1 MRPYSVFVC
10 RKRRGWLQSPALMG
24 WLILV
29 VAIVMCSACAQKG
42 KAPIVP
48 APAADGALFAKAEQL
63 FEQKLY
69 EDALAVYQSYL
80 TRYPDKSLA
89 DAALMKIGMI
99 YSATGNT
106 LEEKRAFQ
114 RILTDFPES
123 PFAPDARLAVLT
135 SLYREGNHSAA
146 IEQANILLADT
157 FLSRSHVVRIYT
169 LLGDIYTANGFMPEA
184 MAAYAHA
191 YEQAQA
197 PEQPAIRELLMGAIS
212 ALDTAEIAWY
222 LESPPADNIGGFL
235 LYQLGLGLAEV
246 EKDRESMLALSR
258 MLELYPDHSL
268 ADDARGL
275 LEILARKSRYNR
287 LTIGCLLPLT
297 GAYKA
302 YGQRAL
308 KGVELALSR
317 FAEQQPD
324 ARVQIIVKDTGGD
337 PDRARAAVNA
347 LYEAQV
353 AAIVGP
359 IVTARPAAEESQK
372 NGLPMITLTGKT
384 DVPEVGDYVFR
395 NFITPRMQ
403 IDSLVTYT
411 RHTLGLKRFAI
422 LYPEEKYGHTL
433 MNLFWDAAIEND
445 AIIVGAEAY
454 APEATDFG
462 DAIEKLVGLY
472 YKMPENVKLLLDQRD
487 AELAEI
493 AKAEAD
499 ATPSGSLDEKFAEM
513 AKEWLADNIER
524 ELFETG
530 VAEAGEGGEPLDG
543 SVLMEEE
550 NGEGDFE
557 EEAEKEPAPI
567 VDFDAIFI
575 PDAPS
580 KAGLIVPQLAFYDV
594 ENVVLLG
601 TNLWHSGKLIKMAT
615 GYLQRAIIPDG
626 FFADSQLPHVQSF
639 VRVFESIYNQPP
651 GFIEAVSYDSALM
664 LFELVNRPDILFRGA
679 LRDGIA
685 AIERY
690 PGVTGATSF
699 DEQGDAK
706 KELFLLEIKKD
717 RFRSLNTGN

>member
-1 MRPYSVFVC
+1 MRPNSVYVC
-10 RKRRGWLQSPALMG
+10 PKRRDRVQSFAPRGGWLVLLAF
-24 WLILV
+24 
-29 VAIVMCSACAQKG
+29 AIVMCSACAPKG
-42 KAPIVP
+42 MPPIRPTP
-48 APAADGALFAKAEQL
+48 AEGEALFSEAEQL

-69 EDALAVYQSYL
+69 EDALAAYQSYL
-80 TRYPDKSLA
+80 AQYPDQSLA

-99 YSATGNT
+99 FSATGNS
-106 LEEKRAFQ
+106 LEEKRAFE
-114 RILTDFPES
+114 RILTDYPES
-123 PFAPDARLAVLT
+123 PYAPDARLAVLT

-146 IEQANILLADT
+146 IEQANILLGDT

-169 LLGDIYTANGFMPEA
+169 LLGDIYTTNGFMPEA
-184 MAAYAHA
+184 MEAYAHA
-191 YEQAQA
+191 YERASVA
-197 PEQPAIRELLMGAIS
+197 ERPAIRELLDEAIS
-212 ALDTAEIAWY
+212 ALDTAEIEWY
-222 LESPPADNIGGFL
+222 LKSPPADNIGGFL
-235 LYQLGLGLAEV
+235 LYQLGLGFAEV
-246 EKDRESMLALSR
+246 ERDRESMLALGR
-258 MLELYPDHSL
+258 MIELYPEHPL
-268 ADDARGL
+268 TKEARGL

-317 FAEQQPD
+317 FAERQPD

-337 PDRARAAVNA
+337 PDRARAAVNE
-347 LYEAQV
+347 LYAAQV

-372 NGLPMITLTGKT
+372 NGIPIITLTGKT
-384 DVPEVGDYVFR
+384 GVPEVGDYVFR

-403 IDSLVTYT
+403 INSLISYT
-411 RHTLGLKRFAI
+411 RHTRGLKRFAI
-422 LYPEEKYGHTL
+422 LYPDEKYGRTL
-433 MNLFWDAAIEND
+433 MNFFWDAAIEND

-454 APEATDFG
+454 ASQATDFG
-462 DAIEKLVGLY
+462 DPIEKLVGLY
-472 YKMPENVKLLLDQRD
+472 YELPEHVKLLLDQRE
-487 AELAEI
+487 AELAE
-493 AKAEAD
+493 AEAD
-499 ATPSGSLDEKFAEM
+499 SAPSESLDQKFAEM

-530 VAEAGEGGEPLDG
+530 VAQAGEVGDSYDG
-543 SVLMEEE
+543 SDLMEEE

-557 EEAEKEPAPI
+557 EPVEEEPKPI
-567 VDFDAIFI
+567 VDFEAIFI

-580 KAGLIVPQLAFYDV
+580 KAGLIIPQLAFYDV

-601 TNLWHSGKLIKMAT
+601 TNLWHSSNLIKMAK
-615 GYLQRAIIPDG
+615 GYVQGAIVPDG
-626 FFADSQLPHVQSF
+626 FFVDSQLPHVQAF
-639 VRVFESIYNQPP
+639 VRAFESIYNQPP

-664 LFELVNRPDILFRGA
+664 LFELVNQPEILFRSA

-685 AIERY
+685 TIEKY
-690 PGVTGATSF
+690 PGVTGKTSF

-717 RFRSLNTGN
+717 RFQSIDSGN